1 MGILNIIMKKNI
13 NFIIPFTT
21 FIERINMVI
30 KHGYGYQDMGA
41 NQIIVIIVKRLIG
54 VGFDFGN

>member
-30 KHGYGYQDMGA
+30 KHGYGYQDMEA
-41 NQIIVIIVKRLIG
+41 NQIIVIIEKG
-54 VGFDFGN
+54 